1 TTLESTPD
9 NDRTDT
15 GCAPD
20 KHRTPRAFRLCASR
34 CAEGARDGVLAHPA
48 FALRPGSHLFLTFF
62 RWLEANRAEREASP
76 GRAVLA
82 RSSERTRRPLTRFP
96 RSVHSPAK
104 MGEISTLLFRFN
116 KFACGN
122 RKLLDSNLNRQIC
135 FVFCGYPAVT
145 QGSCA

>member
-48 FALRPGSHLFLTFF
+48 FALRPGSHLFVTFF

-76 GRAVLA
+76 GRAVFA
-82 RSSERTRRPLTRFP
+82 RSAQRRPLTRLP
-96 RSVHSPAK
+96 RSVHSPAEK
-104 MGEISTLLFRFN
+104 WEISPRAFFST
-116 KFACGN
+116 
-122 RKLLDSNLNRQIC
+122 SS
-135 FVFCGYPAVT
+135 PAVT
-145 QGSCA
+145 ASCSPAT